1 MEEAAANLPGGCVV
15 TAPDHSLLPHLT
27 FDTAA
32 LPVAQQ
38 FEALAATV
46 GVTHDVA
53 PLADPPAAGFAAS
66 AEIWMLNQT
75 VVSRSRF
82 DPLLFCRPPARAR
95 RDGVDHYTLLFTE
108 QGQWDA
114 RADGPDQRVAEG
126 ELCLLDLARP
136 LESRTGAVSSLCL
149 LIPRPRLD
157 ALLPAGNWHGV
168 MPRGAAGMLLRAY
181 LQALTPRLAAMSVV
195 EARDVEQATL
205 HLVAAAMAPSAMA
218 PARDAPAVAAGLLA
232 TARARIEARLADP
245 TLSPDSLAAELG
257 LSRAS
262 LYRLFA
268 PMGGVRAFIQGRRL
282 ARVRAR
288 LADPRPVRRL
298 ADVAFGCGFASE
310 SHFSREFRA
319 RFGQT
324 PREARAEALRGP
336 GLAATAGY
344 HSWLGG

>member
-1 MEEAAANLPGGCVV
+1 MPE
-15 TAPDHSLLPHLT
+15 PDHAALPHLT

-32 LPVAQQ
+32 LPAAQQ
-38 FEALAATV
+38 FEALAATM

-53 PLADPPAAGFAAS
+53 PLTGPPGAGFSAS

-75 VVSRSRF
+75 VVSRARF
-82 DPLLFCRPPARAR
+82 DPLRFSRPTARAR

-114 RADGPDQRVAEG
+114 RANGPDQLVADG
-126 ELCLLDLARP
+126 DICLLDLARP
-136 LESRTGAVSSLCL
+136 LESRAGPVSSLCL

-168 MPRGAAGMLLRAY
+168 MPRGAAGTLLREY
-181 LQALTPRLAAMSVV
+181 LRALAPRLAAMSVA
-195 EARDVEQATL
+195 EAREVEQATL
-205 HLVAAAMAPSAMA
+205 HLIAAALASSALG

-245 TLSPDSLAAELG
+245 ALSPDSLAAELG

-268 PMGGVRAFIQGRRL
+268 PMGGVGAFIQGRRL

-298 ADVAFGCGFASE
+298 ADIAFGCGFASE
-310 SHFSREFRA
+310 AHFSRAFRA

-324 PREARAEALRGP
+324 PGEARAEALRGP
-336 GLAATAGY
+336 GLATTADY
-344 HSWLGG
+344 HSWVGR

>member
-1 MEEAAANLPGGCVV
+1 MPEQDH
-15 TAPDHSLLPHLT
+15 APLPHLI

-32 LPVAQQ
+32 LPAAHQ

-53 PLADPPAAGFAAS
+53 PLDAPPDAGFSAH

-82 DPLLFCRPPARAR
+82 DPLLFSRPAGRAR

-108 QGQWDA
+108 RGRWDA
-114 RADGPDQRVAEG
+114 RASGPDQQVADG
-126 ELCLLDLARP
+126 EICLLDLARP
-136 LESRTGAVSSLCL
+136 LESRTEALSSLCL

-168 MPRGAAGMLLRAY
+168 MPRGAAGTLLGEYLRA
-181 LQALTPRLAAMSVV
+181 LSPRLAGMSMA
-195 EARDVEQATL
+195 EAREVEQATL
-205 HLVAAAMAPSAMA
+205 HLIAAALAPSALG
-218 PARDAPAVAAGLLA
+218 PARDAPGVAAGLLA
-232 TARARIEARLADP
+232 TARARIEERLADP
-245 TLSPDSLAAELG
+245 TLTPDRLAAELG

-268 PMGGVRAFIQGRRL
+268 PMGGVAAFIQGRRL

-298 ADVAFGCGFASE
+298 AEVAFGCGFASE
-310 SHFSREFRA
+310 AHFSRAFRA

-336 GLAATAGY
+336 GLAATIGY
-344 HSWLGG
+344 HSWVGA